1 MENRQE
7 NVPIE
12 NNNNVCCSMNEDDSL
27 DGYDDNG
34 NGQYAAE
41 LPPEVRM
48 LGLLCWTVTYRLD
61 QFGYPLRRYKNL
73 YGLFLP

>member
-48 LGLLCWTVTYRLD
+48 LCCVGPLPTAWISLD
-61 QFGYPLRRYKNL
+61 IL
-73 YGLFLP
+73 